1 MTDDKIDS
9 AQPMPPDRLNQA
21 IGVLTRREVE
31 ARLLAPLVEA
41 LAQRFGRAEVLEVVR
56 EVIVEIA
63 RGQGA
68 QLRESMGG
76 DSLAH
81 FADSLVFWTQDNA
94 LEIELLAQDEAH
106 FHFNVTRCR
115 YAELYRSLGVPELGA
130 LFSCNRDAALIEGF
144 NEQVELARIQ
154 TIMAGAPCCDFRYT
168 LRQPAPLA
176 ESKTESKT
184 ESK

>member
-1 MTDDKIDS
+1 MTDKQVGQP
-9 AQPMPPDRLNQA
+9 QPMPPDRLNQA

-31 ARLLAPLVEA
+31 ARLLAPLIEA

-56 EVIVEIA
+56 DAIVQIA
-63 RGQGA
+63 RQQGA

-76 DSLAH
+76 DSLAC

-94 LEIELLAQDEAH
+94 LEIDVLAQDDRR

-144 NEQVELARIQ
+144 NDQVELVRTQ

-168 LRQPAPLA
+168 MRQPTPPP
-176 ESKTESKT
+176 ESE
-184 ESK
+184 